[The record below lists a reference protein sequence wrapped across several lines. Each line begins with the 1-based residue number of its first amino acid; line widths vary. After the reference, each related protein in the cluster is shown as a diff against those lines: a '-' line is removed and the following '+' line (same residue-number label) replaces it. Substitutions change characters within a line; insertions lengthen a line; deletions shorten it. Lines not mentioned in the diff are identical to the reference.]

1 MTTPVEGDPATTRP
15 TTVSE
20 MNQQMHHLGRD
31 VLGPSSLD
39 TRYVSEDVPFG
50 LVLTVLLGRL
60 VGKPATLHE
69 SGIAILSAMYGIDF
83 MNQNDLL
90 LSLGVMD
97 GRYALEDFQR
107 MAHSGSFSSE
117 KQHETLER
125 PNAGEIANR

>member
-1 MTTPVEGDPATTRP
+1 MTTPVDDDSGTTRP

-20 MNQQMHHLGRD
+20 MNQMMHHLGRD

-39 TRYVSEDVPFG
+39 TRYVLEDVPYG

-69 SGIAILSAMYGIDF
+69 SGICILSAMYGLDF

-90 LSLGVMD
+90 LSLGLMD

-107 MAHSGSFSSE
+107 MAYSGSFSE
-117 KQHETLER
+117 KRHETLER
-125 PNAGEIANR
+125 AKTRETANR